1 MADVYQYP
9 GVTSFVEAAARDAG
23 GAVDALARGARMQPA
38 LGTVD
43 RVAGVLAERV
53 RDGGQAQI
61 DSPEGFRR
69 ATEDLFNHAHAAR
82 AELAIALAAADAIL
96 AEVWDRL
103 GLDETAPLER
113 SEPETPP
120 PPPAGPTEPEA
131 PPVELAAPT
140 EVEPSEVEPSEPRPI
155 EMMGFEV
162 EPNPAPAPFA
172 PGTGESDPD
181 PADGTDPGP
190 TGRRHRRRRGEG

>member
-9 GVTSFVEAAARDAG
+9 GVTPFAEAAARDAG

-43 RVAGVLAERV
+43 RVAAVLAERV
-53 RDGGQAQI
+53 RDGGQARI

-69 ATEDLFNHAHAAR
+69 ATEDLLQHAHAAR
-82 AELAIALAAADAIL
+82 TELAVALAAADLIL
-96 AEVWDRL
+96 MELTERL
-103 GLDETAPLER
+103 GLDESEPA
-113 SEPETPP
+113 EPETPP
-120 PPPAGPTEPEA
+120 PPP
-131 PPVELAAPT
+131 PPASL

-155 EMMGFEV
+155 EMMGFEA
-162 EPNPAPAPFA
+162 ELDPAPAPFA

-181 PADGTDPGP
+181 PGDGTEPEP

>member
-9 GVTSFVEAAARDAG
+9 GVTPFAEAAARDAG
-23 GAVDALARGARMQPA
+23 GAVDAIARGARMQPA

-43 RVAGVLAERV
+43 RVAAVLAERV
-53 RDGGQAQI
+53 RDGGQARI

-69 ATEDLFNHAHAAR
+69 ATEDLLQHARTAR
-82 AELAIALAAADAIL
+82 AELAVALAAADAIL
-96 AEVWDRL
+96 RELTERL
-103 GLDETAPLER
+103 GLDESEPTTPT
-113 SEPETPP
+113 EPETPP
-120 PPPAGPTEPEA
+120 PPPAGPTEPEPA
-131 PPVELAAPT
+131 PVELAAPT
-140 EVEPSEVEPSEPRPI
+140 EVEPSEPRPI

-162 EPNPAPAPFA
+162 VPDAEAAPFA

-181 PADGTDPGP
+181 PADGTEPEP